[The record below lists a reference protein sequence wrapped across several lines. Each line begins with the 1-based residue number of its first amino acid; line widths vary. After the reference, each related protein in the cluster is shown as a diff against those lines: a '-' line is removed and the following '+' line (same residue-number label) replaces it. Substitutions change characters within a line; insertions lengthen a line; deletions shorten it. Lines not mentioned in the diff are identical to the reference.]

1 MIIQI
6 RIKKNCP
13 KTYLEKITRDKYI
26 AYLSR
31 NVEDHEIDNVITKL
45 VSSEFFTP
53 LQKILLETADH
64 ENKIVE
70 IF

>member
-13 KTYLEKITRDKYI
+13 KTHLERITRDRYI

-31 NVEDHEIDNVITKL
+31 NIEDHEIDEVITKL
-45 VSSEFFTP
+45 VSSEFFSP
-53 LQKILLETADH
+53 LQKILLETADA

-70 IF
+70 IL

>member
-13 KTYLEKITRDKYI
+13 KTYLEKITRDRYM

-31 NVEDHEIDNVITKL
+31 TVEDHEIDDIITRL
-45 VSSEFFTP
+45 VSKEFFSP
-53 LQKILLETADH
+53 IQKILLETPDP

-70 IF
+70 II

>member
-13 KTYLEKITRDKYI
+13 KTYLEKVTRDKYM

-31 NVEDHEIDNVITKL
+31 SVEETEIDDVLTKL
-45 VSSEFFTP
+45 VSKEFFSP
-53 LQKILLETADH
+53 LQKIILEAADP
-64 ENKIVE
+64 ENRIVE
-70 IF
+70 IL

>member
-13 KTYLEKITRDKYI
+13 KTYLEKITRDRFM

-31 NVEDHEIDNVITKL
+31 TVDENEINNVILRL
-45 VSSEFFTP
+45 VSKEFFTP
-53 LQKILLETADH
+53 PQKITLDAPDP
-64 ENKIVE
+64 ENRIVE
-70 IF
+70 IA

>member
-6 RIKKNCP
+6 RVKKNCP
-13 KTYLEKITRDKYI
+13 KTYLEKITRDRYM

-31 NVEDHEIDNVITKL
+31 TVGENEIDNVITKL
-45 VSSEFFTP
+45 VSKEFFTP
-53 LQKILLETADH
+53 LQKILLESADL

-70 IF
+70 IL